1 MPAPPVWSVICSTTV
16 DGAGGCEFMA
26 DVAARIPPTIFCWM
40 VGCDVSRGP
49 ELAHWS
55 AIALQAFSGDPAVM
69 GDVRDAIRYLRRFA
83 AELLEA
89 KQGEPGDDITTALVA
104 GIEQGLLT
112 HADARSLLT
121 ELLSASV
128 DNTTH
133 SMGLML
139 WLLSEHADQWALVA
153 ARRRSRRARGRRV
166 RALRAGDPARE
177 ALQRTRGRAPRR
189 RACPRAR

>member
-1 MPAPPVWSVICSTTV
+1 MNSQPPAPPISSSRSADEV

-26 DVAARIPPTIFCWM
+26 DVAVRIPPTIFCWM
-40 VGCDVSRGP
+40 VGCDVEPRP

-55 AIALQAFSGDPAVM
+55 GIALQAFSGDPAVM

-112 HADARSLLT
+112 HADARDRCS
-121 ELLSASV
+121 
-128 DNTTH
+128 
-133 SMGLML
+133 
-139 WLLSEHADQWALVA
+139 
-153 ARRRSRRARGRRV
+153 RS
-166 RALRAGDPARE
+166 
-177 ALQRTRGRAPRR
+177 
-189 RACPRAR
+189 C